1 MRNNFY
7 KLLLLLLVTISNNL
21 NGTNI
26 SGAISAN
33 TTWTIAGNPYII
45 TSTVSIYTG
54 ITLTIQSGVVVQFND
69 NFGMNVL
76 GTLSA
81 TGSTFTSSS
90 SSPTPGKW
98 AAINIG
104 DATYTGVASL
114 TSCQISYAQSINIVK
129 GTLTT
134 NGTDLSNFL
143 YYGIFINGNATNSA
157 IANLTNGTFSNCGSC
172 IYVNQNG
179 SVTTSGTNL
188 SNSVNG
194 IYISSISNIIPSN
207 FSGGTISGMTTA
219 AINANNNPLYS
230 FTNVTIN
237 GNCARGV
244 WLNNGN
250 ISMTGCTITSCL
262 TPVEY
267 GSPSIFKLL
276 GTANNF
282 LGNTNKYVFINH
294 SSLSSS
300 IKLPNVNI
308 PYYFPNGYT
317 INTGGRLELSDD
329 NILKFNYS
337 GINVYQGKL
346 IANASAGKR
355 IYFTSFKDDNLGGD
369 ANGDGNATAP
379 AQNNWSGIDFP
390 DASIDSASVLRRV
403 TIKFADRGIE
413 ITNASPTLDS
423 CNLSNNYHG
432 VYITDASYP
441 IINACTFGS
450 SGLTPIAQTFDANPI
465 FTENIFS
472 FQDNQYDAIGLIG
485 SSIVANATLKIRS
498 VTSTTNITYLM
509 LGDITIPS
517 GKSLTINKGIVIKSY
532 NNYKITVL
540 GALYANGTVDSNIVM
555 TSVKDDNVGGPGD
568 TNKDGTQT
576 SPAKGDFGGIIFAPG
591 SLNASLL
598 NYCDIRFAFLSQSN
612 STYFANQYLSSGSIT
627 MVNVSPTISNCK
639 ISNGTNGIMCYQVS
653 NPTLSSNTIVNCSAT
668 PIAIS
673 VSANPT
679 FTNNTFTNSGYTGL
693 GIIGEVVTASGIIR
707 KRNISGYTN
716 ITYVLLDNLTVANGT
731 NIEVESGVVIKIVDY
746 VSISVNGGF
755 KTSGNPLNRVTL
767 TSVKDD
773 NIGNPFDT
781 NGDGNATTPTANNWL
796 CINFNPTS
804 DDSYS
809 AIKSTDIKFAGYSS
823 SYSVKWDN
831 AAASMDDCLISN
843 TNGFGLKFEG
853 NSNPVIDSV
862 QLVNGSS
869 DPIGMSLTSD
879 PTFTNITF
887 TANATKGI
895 NIIDA
900 NLSSNAIL
908 KKRSMAGISN
918 IAYFINNLTIS
929 TGATLTI
936 EAGVVIKS
944 IIQFGNRSI
953 TVNGAIV
960 ALGTPIEKIIFTSKK
975 DDSNGGDYNNDGNAS
990 SPTKNDWIGIT
1001 FNISSINSSLKNCI
1015 FRYSGGSNGYHGVIN
1030 YDNANNVTIDSSV
1043 IEQSNSPA
1051 LLVLGSSTSVL
1062 KNTQLLN
1069 IGDVP
1074 VIMAMFSNP
1083 VFTNISLSN
1092 VKEIGIGI
1100 LPETYSQN
1108 ATIPIRNFAGYTN
1121 ITYIGRGTY
1130 TVNAGTVINIPAG
1143 IVFKGGSW
1151 VVNGKLMVN
1160 GTINAPIVFTSI
1172 ADDNY
1177 GNPLDSR
1184 QDGNMENPRNLTN
1197 GTAIQFE
1204 DISDDASVIRN
1215 TIFRYNNGTCIRL
1228 NSASPIIDSC
1238 TFQTSQS
1245 GVYLTGVSQ
1254 PILNNCK
1261 FDNLLWGF
1269 NSQYFFPGYP
1279 IQTSILSF
1287 PASILNNTISGSYT
1301 YKGIGIIN
1309 ETLSQDITLNKRNFG
1324 GINNIPYIFEGFTI
1338 GSGATLTIAPGV
1350 VCKFKS
1356 GQLTAN
1362 KGLIAEGGSTA
1373 DSSIVFTSITDD
1385 FYAGDTNGDSNY
1397 TVPNSYSWTGI
1408 SIENQA
1414 LNNLCR
1420 FRNVIVKSA
1429 YYGISAISK
1438 SPSISNSLFLK
1449 NYEAIHLTGASNP
1462 IINNCDFMENAYFG
1476 VNNVNQ
1482 SFNVDARNCWWGNNT
1497 GPTISSNIGG
1507 TGDIISNA
1515 VSYSPFRTIDA
1526 QNPMMGDVSLNG
1538 KVQAY
1543 DAAQVLQKTV
1553 SLIILNAIQNR
1564 VADVSGTGG
1573 VTAFDA
1579 SLILQFVVDKIRVFP
1594 AEELYKSNPFEAS
1607 AKLSIPNQNVI
1618 EGQTFTVPIQV
1629 SNIINAQALDL
1640 QLKYDQNLLELVN
1653 VSASNFTNGL
1663 NVQQNIDAVSGII
1676 FLSVA
1681 ATEVFKTTSGDWA
1694 ILTFKVKSNKNSNIK
1709 TAIQVIKFLANESS
1723 MPLSIENGFVEINN
1737 STGIKDLNQI
1747 GFKKPYPNPFSDY
1760 INFPFLFSN
1769 TDDKLTIQVYSIVGK
1784 MVFEQSF
1791 ENLSFGD
1798 NSLIWDGKNNNG
1810 EKLEVGTYLVYFKSN
1825 TTKWVEKIILVK

>member
-1 MRNNFY
+1 MKKIFLTISLIA
-7 KLLLLLLVTISNNL
+7 LLLNSKAINVSGVIS
-21 NGTNI
+21 T
-26 SGAISAN
+26 N
-33 TTWTIAGNPYII
+33 TTWTSSNNPYIV
-45 TSTVSIYTG
+45 TSTITVNPG
-54 ITLTIQSGVVVQFND
+54 ITLTIQSGVTVQFND
-69 NFGMNVL
+69 NFGMTVR
-76 GTLSA
+76 GTLTANSA
-81 TGSTFTSSS
+81 VFTSSS

-98 AAINIG
+98 SNITIG
-104 DATYTGVASL
+104 NTTDSGIVSL
-114 TSCQISYAQSINIVK
+114 TSCQLSYGQSVIIYK
-129 GTLTT
+129 GYLTT
-134 NGTDLSNFL
+134 NGTDFSSFSS
-143 YYGIFINGNATNSA
+143 YGIFIDGVTTNRA
-157 IANLTNGTFSNCGSC
+157 LANLTGGTFTNCNNC
-172 IYVNQNG
+172 IYVNKFGLVN
-179 SVTTSGTNL
+179 TNGTNF
-188 SNSVNG
+188 SNSTNG
-194 IYISSISNIIPSN
+194 FYFALNSMGNSSIT
-207 FSGGTISGMTTA
+207 GGTISGMTTS
-219 AINANNNPLYS
+219 AINDNNPTSKS
-230 FTNVTIN
+230 FTNTTIN
-237 GNCARGV
+237 GNCVRGLY
-244 WLNNGN
+244 LNNAN
-250 ISMTGCTITSCL
+250 LSMTACTVTSCG

-267 GSPSIFKLL
+267 ITPSTLVL
-276 GTANNF
+276 SGTANNF
-282 LGNTNKYVFINH
+282 SGNTNKYVLINH
-294 SSLSSS
+294 SSLSTSMTLPS
-300 IKLPNVNI
+300 INI

-317 INTGGRLELSDD
+317 IYTGGRLELSDD

-390 DASIDSASVLRRV
+390 DASIDSANVLRRV
-403 TIKFADRGIE
+403 TIKFADRGVE
-413 ITNASPTLDS
+413 IANASPKLDS

-432 VYITDASYP
+432 VYVTDASYP

-450 SGLTPIAQTFDANPI
+450 SGLTPIAQTFDADPI
-465 FTENIFS
+465 FTGNIFS

-485 SSIVANATLKIRS
+485 SSIVANAILKIRS
-498 VTSTTNITYLM
+498 VTSTTNITYVM

-517 GKSLTINKGIVIKSY
+517 GKSLTINRGIVIKSY

-555 TSVKDDNVGGPGD
+555 TSVKDDNAGGPGD

-576 SPAKGDFGGIIFAPG
+576 SPTKGDFGGIIFAPG
-591 SLNASLL
+591 SANNSIL
-598 NYCDIRFAFLSQSN
+598 NYCDIRFAVLYQ
-612 STYFANQYLSSGSIT
+612 TYYANQYQNGGAVTI
-627 MVNVSPTISNCK
+627 VNVNPTISNCK
-639 ISNGTNGIMCYQVS
+639 INNCNIGIMSYQAS
-653 NPTLSSNTIVNCSAT
+653 NPTISNNQITNSSSV
-668 PIAIS
+668 PFAIS

-731 NIEVESGVVIKIVDY
+731 NIEVEAGVVIKIVDY

-781 NGDGNATTPTANNWL
+781 NGDGNATTPTTNTWYNL
-796 CINFNPTS
+796 NFNPTS

-809 AIKSTDIKFAGYSS
+809 AIKSTDIKFASNAYA
-823 SYSVKWDN
+823 VKWDN

-843 TNGFGLKFEG
+843 TKGFGLRFEG

-918 IAYFINNLTIS
+918 IAYFINNLTIN

-936 EAGVVIKS
+936 QAGVVIKS
-944 IIQFGNRSI
+944 IIQYSNRSI

-960 ALGTPIEKIIFTSKK
+960 ALGTPIEKIIFTSIM

-990 SPTKNDWIGIT
+990 SPSKNDWIGIK
-1001 FNISSINSSLKNCI
+1001 FNASSVASSLKNCI
-1015 FRYSGGSNGYHGVIN
+1015 FRYSGGYYGVII

-1051 LLVLGSSTSVL
+1051 LSVLGSSTSVL

-1069 IGDVP
+1069 IGNVP
-1074 VIMAMFSNP
+1074 VFMAMFSNP
-1083 VFTNISLSN
+1083 VFTNISLNN

-1121 ITYIGRGTY
+1121 ITYIGFGTY
-1130 TVNAGTVINIPAG
+1130 TVNAGTIINIPAG

-1160 GTINAPIVFTSI
+1160 GTINAPVVFTSI

-1177 GNPLDSR
+1177 GNPLDTR
-1184 QDGNMENPRNLTN
+1184 QDGNMENPKILANS
-1197 GTAIQFE
+1197 TAIQFE
-1204 DISDDASVIRN
+1204 DISDDASVVRN
-1215 TIFRYNNGTCIRL
+1215 AIFRYNNGTCIRL

-1238 TFQTSQS
+1238 TFQTSLS

-1261 FDNLLWGF
+1261 FDNLLWGYSSANF
-1269 NSQYFFPGYP
+1269 YAGYP
-1279 IQTSILSF
+1279 IITSILSF

-1301 YKGIGIIN
+1301 YRGIGIIN
-1309 ETLSQDITLNKRNFG
+1309 ETLSQDITLSKRNFG
-1324 GINNIPYIFEGFTI
+1324 GINNIPYIFGGFTI

-1350 VCKFKS
+1350 VCKFVS
-1356 GQLTAN
+1356 GQLNVN

-1373 DSSIVFTSITDD
+1373 DSSIVFTLITDD

-1397 TVPNSYSWTGI
+1397 TVPNGNNWTGI

-1420 FRNVIVKSA
+1420 FRNVIVKHA

-1449 NYEAIHLTGASNP
+1449 NYEAIRLTGASNP
-1462 IINNCDFMENAYFG
+1462 IINNCDFMENTYFG

-1482 SFNVDARNCWWGNNT
+1482 SFTVDARNCWWGNNT

-1515 VSYSPFRTIDA
+1515 VSYSPFRTTDA

-1543 DAAQVLQKTV
+1543 DAAQVLQKAV
-1553 SLIILNAIQNR
+1553 SLITLNAIQNR

-1573 VTAFDA
+1573 ITAFDA
-1579 SLILQFVVDKIRVFP
+1579 SLILQFVVDKIRAFP

-1640 QLKYDQNLLELVN
+1640 QLKYDQHLLELVN

-1663 NVQQNIDAVSGII
+1663 NVQQNIDTVSGII
-1676 FLSVA
+1676 YLSVA
-1681 ATEVFKTTSGDWA
+1681 ATDVFKATSGDWA
-1694 ILTFKVKSNKNSNIK
+1694 MLTFKVKNNKNSNVK
-1709 TAIQVIKFLANESS
+1709 TAIQVVKFLANESPMS
-1723 MPLSIENGFVEINN
+1723 LSIENGFVQINN
-1737 STGIKDLNQI
+1737 STGIKDLNEI
-1747 GFKKPYPNPFSDY
+1747 TFKKPYPNPFSDY
-1760 INFPFLFSN
+1760 INLPFLFSN
-1769 TDDKLTIQVYSIVGK
+1769 TDNKLTIQVYSIVGK

-1791 ENLSFGD
+1791 ENLSIGA

-1825 TTKWVEKIILVK
+1825 TTNWVEKINLVK